1 MEEFPPEI
9 FSEITNH
16 LSYVDTISLSWVSKA
31 CNEKTKK
38 KDINLLIDNFISR
51 PQYLGDDAGL
61 FLKKLRESGEYIS
74 GSFLLKILYDADW
87 ECDLDVYKFVVEQTT
102 DPISIE
108 WGILIDSLLNTNP
121 DIIQR
126 KCGNR
131 YEILGVVNRNF
142 LRNDFKI
149 DHTIVYNTS
158 NEEKKYTK
166 VRNYDSIFD
175 FIDTMFDIDL
185 CKIVY
190 DGKKLYIKSK
200 HNLVYGYS
208 LAHSRL
214 LDYDRIPSYSDD
226 PPSIPELLSKMLN
239 RVQKYKNRGFRIK
252 KTYDVTKIL
261 SDHTREE
268 ALQEKNRHKLHY
280 YPGINVDEE
289 F

>member
-149 DHTIVYNTS
+149 DHTIVYNNPYS
-158 NEEKKYTK
+158 DNSLSYKK
-166 VRNYDSIFD
+166 RNYSDIFD
-175 FIDTMFDIDL
+175 FIDTMFDIDI
-185 CKIVY
+185 CKAVY

-200 HNLVYGYS
+200 HNLVYRCS
-208 LAHSRL
+208 LAHSKL
-214 LDYDRIPSYSDD
+214 LDYDRIPGYPDNA
-226 PPSIPELLSKMLN
+226 PSIPELLAKMLY
-239 RVQKYKNRGFRIK
+239 RVRKYKNRGFCVK
-252 KTYDVTKIL
+252 KTYHTVQIL
-261 SDHTREE
+261 TDYVRDSGIAVRFYEE
-268 ALQEKNRHKLHY
+268 PVFTHNNDIL
-280 YPGINVDEE
+280 
-289 F
+289 